1 MSEPKKPDTYNLG
14 HFARWAAAA
23 RGEQAPRIDVAE
35 RVRASVERLAHGPT
49 IYGAGLDGGRR
60 AAWQE
65 SPWVMF
71 AGASLV
77 AAALVAA
84 VALPAWESVQDPLV
98 AFCRPFSNLL
108 E

>member
-1 MSEPKKPDTYNLG
+1 MSEPNKLAQFDLEQ
-14 HFARWAAAA
+14 FARMAAAA
-23 RGEQAPRIDVAE
+23 RAEQPPRIDVAE
-35 RVRASVERLAHGPT
+35 RVRATVDRLAHGPT
-49 IYGAGLDGGRR
+49 IY
-60 AAWQE
+60 AAWQQ
-65 SPWVMF
+65 SPLLVF